1 MATIKSDVKQ
11 ITVPVTLAADSAA
24 NWTSA
29 NPQLLK
35 DQLCLERDTGK
46 MKIGDG
52 TKKWNEL
59 SYVPFSELTAAQITM
74 LLNQNTANGV
84 VVLGEDGKLNI
95 DLLPDD
101 LTQNVTIPAAFKWVQ
116 DIEERDAL
124 SDEDRKSIIFVWD
137 ATDDPTVTTGSAQ
150 YMWRITSGSG
160 VESVEGEWVKVGEE
174 ESMDVDTSVF
184 FHKTTDTSDNI
195 TQGTT
200 NLFMTVEERTKLTN
214 AFEKDTDTSDA
225 ITEGTINLFMT
236 AQERTNLA
244 DAFLK
249 GTDTA
254 DNITDGTTKV
264 IMTAVERT
272 KLGGIEEGADVT
284 DAENVAAAGAIM
296 YTDAIII
303 NGPSAAQIAA
313 LYETEGVGD

>member
-11 ITVPVTLAADSAA
+11 ITVPVTLAADTAA
-24 NWTSA
+24 NWTTA
-29 NPQLLK
+29 DPQLLK

-52 TKKWNEL
+52 TKKWSEL

-74 LLNQNTANGV
+74 LVKKNTAEGV
-84 VVLGEDGKLNI
+84 AVLGADGKLSI

-101 LTQNVTIPAAFKWVQ
+101 LTQSVTIPAAFKWVQ
-116 DIEERDAL
+116 DITERDAL
-124 SDEDRKSIIFVWD
+124 TDEEKKSVIFVWD
-137 ATDDPTVTTGSAQ
+137 ASEDPTVATGSAQ
-150 YMWRITSGSG
+150 YIWRITSGEG
-160 VESVEGEWVKVGEE
+160 VEPVEGSWVKVGEQ

-184 FHKTTDTSDNI
+184 FHKTNDTSDAI

-200 NLFMTVEERTKLTN
+200 NLFMTT
-214 AFEKDTDTSDA
+214 
-225 ITEGTINLFMT
+225 
-236 AQERTNLA
+236 QERTNLA

-249 GTDTA
+249 GTNTA
-254 DNITDGTTKV
+254 DDITDGTTKV

-272 KLGGIEEGADVT
+272 KLTGIEEGADKT

-296 YTDAIII
+296 YTDTIII

-313 LYETEGVGD
+313 LYETATE

>member
-11 ITVPVTLAADSAA
+11 ITVPVTLAADTAA
-24 NWTSA
+24 NWTA
-29 NPQLLK
+29 ADPQLLK

-52 TKKWNEL
+52 TKKWSEL

-74 LLNQNTANGV
+74 LVKKNTAEGV
-84 VVLGEDGKLNI
+84 AVLGTDGKLSI

-101 LTQNVTIPAAFKWVQ
+101 LTQSVTIPAAFKWVQ
-116 DIEERDAL
+116 NITERDAL
-124 SDEDRKSIIFVWD
+124 TDEEKKSVIFVWD
-137 ATDDPTVTTGSAQ
+137 ASADPTVATGSAQ
-150 YMWRITSGSG
+150 YIWRITSGEG
-160 VESVEGEWVKVGEE
+160 VEPAEGFWVKVGEQ

-184 FHKTTDTSDNI
+184 FHKTNDTSDAI

-200 NLFMTVEERTKLTN
+200 NLFMTT
-214 AFEKDTDTSDA
+214 
-225 ITEGTINLFMT
+225 
-236 AQERTNLA
+236 QERTNLA

-254 DNITDGTTKV
+254 DSITDGTTKV
-264 IMTAVERT
+264 VMTAVERT
-272 KLGGIEEGADVT
+272 KLTGIEEGADVT

-296 YTDAIII
+296 YTDTIII
-303 NGPSAAQIAA
+303 NGPTAAQIAA
-313 LYETEGVGD
+313 LYETVSE

>member
-11 ITVPVTLAADSAA
+11 ITVPVTLAADTAA
-24 NWTSA
+24 NWTA
-29 NPQLLK
+29 ADPQLLK

-52 TKKWNEL
+52 TKKWSEL

-74 LLNQNTANGV
+74 LVKKNTAEGV
-84 VVLGEDGKLNI
+84 AVLGTDGKLSI

-101 LTQNVTIPAAFKWVQ
+101 LTQSVTIPAAFKWVQ
-116 DIEERDAL
+116 NITERDAL
-124 SDEDRKSIIFVWD
+124 TDEEKKSVIFVWD
-137 ATDDPTVTTGSAQ
+137 ASADPTVATGSAQ
-150 YMWRITSGSG
+150 YIWRITSGEG
-160 VESVEGEWVKVGEE
+160 VEPAEGSWVKVGEQ

-184 FHKTTDTSDNI
+184 FHKTNDTSDAI

-200 NLFMTVEERTKLTN
+200 NLFMTT
-214 AFEKDTDTSDA
+214 
-225 ITEGTINLFMT
+225 
-236 AQERTNLA
+236 QERTNLA

-254 DNITDGTTKV
+254 DSITDGTTKV
-264 IMTAVERT
+264 VMTAVERT
-272 KLGGIEEGADVT
+272 KLTGIEEGADVT

-296 YTDAIII
+296 YTDTIII
-303 NGPSAAQIAA
+303 NGPTAAQIAA
-313 LYETEGVGD
+313 LYETVSE

>member
-1 MATIKSDVKQ
+1 MAAIKSDVKQ
-11 ITVPVTLAADSAA
+11 ITVPVTLAADTAA
-24 NWTSA
+24 NWTA
-29 NPQLLK
+29 ADPQLLK

-52 TKKWNEL
+52 TKKWSEL
-59 SYVPFSELTAAQITM
+59 TYVPFSELTAAQITM
-74 LLNQNTANGV
+74 LVKKNTADGV
-84 VVLGEDGKLNI
+84 AVLGADGKLSL

-101 LTQNVTIPAAFKWVQ
+101 ITQNVTIPAAFKWVQ
-116 DIEERDAL
+116 DITERDAL
-124 SDEDRKSIIFVWD
+124 PDEDKKAVIFVWD
-137 ATDDPTVTTGSAQ
+137 ATADPTVDTGSAQ
-150 YMWRITSGSG
+150 YIWRVTSGEG
-160 VESVEGEWVKVGEE
+160 VEPVTGTWVKVGEQ

-184 FHKTTDTSDNI
+184 FHKTNDTSDAI

-200 NLFMTVEERTKLTN
+200 NLFMTSEERTKVLN
-214 AFEKDTDTSDA
+214 AFVKNVDTSDD
-225 ITEGTINLFMT
+225 ITEGTTKLLMT

-264 IMTAVERT
+264 VMTAVERT
-272 KLGGIEEGADVT
+272 KLTGIEEGADVT

-296 YTDAIII
+296 YTDTIII
-303 NGPSAAQIAA
+303 NGPNATQIAA
-313 LYETEGVGD
+313 LYETVAP

>member
-11 ITVPVTLAADSAA
+11 ITVPVTLAADTAA
-24 NWTSA
+24 NWTA
-29 NPQLLK
+29 ADPQLLK

-52 TKKWNEL
+52 AKKWSEL

-74 LLNQNTANGV
+74 LVKKNTAEGV
-84 VVLGEDGKLNI
+84 AVLGADGKLSI

-101 LTQNVTIPAAFKWVQ
+101 LTQSVTIPAAFKWVQ
-116 DIEERDAL
+116 NITERDAL
-124 SDEDRKSIIFVWD
+124 TDEEKKSVIFVWD
-137 ATDDPTVTTGSAQ
+137 ASADPTVATGSAQ
-150 YMWRITSGSG
+150 YIWRITSGEG
-160 VESVEGEWVKVGEE
+160 VEPVEGSWVKVGEQ

-184 FHKTTDTSDNI
+184 FHKTNDTSDAI

-200 NLFMTVEERTKLTN
+200 NLFMTT
-214 AFEKDTDTSDA
+214 
-225 ITEGTINLFMT
+225 
-236 AQERTNLA
+236 QERTNLA

-254 DNITDGTTKV
+254 DSITDGTTKV
-264 IMTAVERT
+264 VMTAVERT
-272 KLGGIEEGADVT
+272 KLTGIEEGADVT

-296 YTDAIII
+296 YTDTIII
-303 NGPSAAQIAA
+303 NGPTAAQIAA
-313 LYETEGVGD
+313 LYETVSE

>member
-11 ITVPVTLAADSAA
+11 ITVPVTLAADTAA
-24 NWTSA
+24 NWTA
-29 NPQLLK
+29 ADPQLLK

-52 TKKWNEL
+52 TKKWSEL

-74 LLNQNTANGV
+74 LVKKNTAEGV
-84 VVLGEDGKLNI
+84 AVLGTDGKLSI

-101 LTQNVTIPAAFKWVQ
+101 LTQSVTIPAAFKWVQ
-116 DIEERDAL
+116 NITERDAL
-124 SDEDRKSIIFVWD
+124 TDEEKKSVIFVWD
-137 ATDDPTVTTGSAQ
+137 ASADPTVATGSAQ
-150 YMWRITSGSG
+150 YIWRITSGEG
-160 VESVEGEWVKVGEE
+160 VEPVEGSWVKVGEQ

-184 FHKTTDTSDNI
+184 IHKTNDTSDAI

-200 NLFMTVEERTKLTN
+200 NLFMPTQK
-214 AFEKDTDTSDA
+214 
-225 ITEGTINLFMT
+225 
-236 AQERTNLA
+236 RTNLA

-254 DNITDGTTKV
+254 DSITDGTTKV
-264 IMTAVERT
+264 VMTAVERT
-272 KLGGIEEGADVT
+272 KLTGIEEGADVT

-296 YTDAIII
+296 YTDTIII
-303 NGPSAAQIAA
+303 NGPTAAQIAA
-313 LYETEGVGD
+313 LYETVSE

>member
-11 ITVPVTLAADSAA
+11 ITVPVTLAADTAA
-24 NWTSA
+24 NWTA
-29 NPQLLK
+29 ADPQLLK

-52 TKKWNEL
+52 TKKWSKL

-74 LLNQNTANGV
+74 LVKKNTAEGV
-84 VVLGEDGKLNI
+84 AVLGTDGKLSI

-101 LTQNVTIPAAFKWVQ
+101 LTQSVTIPAAFKWVQ
-116 DIEERDAL
+116 NITERDAL
-124 SDEDRKSIIFVWD
+124 TDEEKKSVIFVWD
-137 ATDDPTVTTGSAQ
+137 ASADPTVATGSAQ
-150 YMWRITSGSG
+150 YIWRITSGEG
-160 VESVEGEWVKVGEE
+160 VEPAEGSWVKVGEQ

-184 FHKTTDTSDNI
+184 FHKTNDTSDAI

-200 NLFMTVEERTKLTN
+200 NLFMTT
-214 AFEKDTDTSDA
+214 
-225 ITEGTINLFMT
+225 
-236 AQERTNLA
+236 QERTNLV

-254 DNITDGTTKV
+254 DSITDGTTKV
-264 IMTAVERT
+264 VMTAVERT
-272 KLGGIEEGADVT
+272 KLTGIEEGADVT

-296 YTDAIII
+296 YTDTIII
-303 NGPSAAQIAA
+303 NGPTAAQIAA
-313 LYETEGVGD
+313 LYETVSE

>member
-11 ITVPVTLAADSAA
+11 ITVPVTLAADTAV
-24 NWTSA
+24 NWTTA
-29 NPQLLK
+29 DPQLLK

-52 TKKWNEL
+52 TKKWSEL

-74 LLNQNTANGV
+74 LVKKNTAEGV
-84 VVLGEDGKLNI
+84 AVLGADGKLSI

-101 LTQNVTIPAAFKWVQ
+101 LTQSVTIPAAFKWVQ
-116 DIEERDAL
+116 DITERNALTDEEK
-124 SDEDRKSIIFVWD
+124 KSVIFVWD
-137 ATDDPTVTTGSAQ
+137 ASEDPTVTTGSAQ
-150 YMWRITSGSG
+150 YIWRITSGKE
-160 VESVEGEWVKVGEE
+160 VEPVEGSWVKVGEQ

-184 FHKTTDTSDNI
+184 FHKTNDTSDAI

-200 NLFMTVEERTKLTN
+200 NLFMTT
-214 AFEKDTDTSDA
+214 
-225 ITEGTINLFMT
+225 
-236 AQERTNLA
+236 QERTNLA

-254 DNITDGTTKV
+254 DSITDGTTKV
-264 IMTAVERT
+264 VMTAVERT
-272 KLGGIEEGADVT
+272 KLTGIEEGADVT

-296 YTDAIII
+296 YTDTIII
-303 NGPSAAQIAA
+303 NGPNATQIAA
-313 LYETEGVGD
+313 LYETVAP

>member
-101 LTQNVTIPAAFKWVQ
+101 LTQNVTIPAAFK
-116 DIEERDAL
+116 
-124 SDEDRKSIIFVWD
+124 
-137 ATDDPTVTTGSAQ
+137 
-150 YMWRITSGSG
+150 
-160 VESVEGEWVKVGEE
+160 
-174 ESMDVDTSVF
+174 
-184 FHKTTDTSDNI
+184 
-195 TQGTT
+195 
-200 NLFMTVEERTKLTN
+200 
-214 AFEKDTDTSDA
+214 
-225 ITEGTINLFMT
+225 
-236 AQERTNLA
+236 
-244 DAFLK
+244 
-249 GTDTA
+249 
-254 DNITDGTTKV
+254 
-264 IMTAVERT
+264 
-272 KLGGIEEGADVT
+272 
-284 DAENVAAAGAIM
+284 
-296 YTDAIII
+296 
-303 NGPSAAQIAA
+303 
-313 LYETEGVGD
+313 

>member
-1 MATIKSDVKQ
+1 MAAIKSDVKQ
-11 ITVPVTLAADSAA
+11 ITVPVTLAADTAA
-24 NWTSA
+24 NWTA
-29 NPQLLK
+29 ADPQLLK

-52 TKKWNEL
+52 TKKWSEL

-74 LLNQNTANGV
+74 LVKKNTADGV
-84 VVLGEDGKLNI
+84 AVLGADGKLSM

-101 LTQNVTIPAAFKWVQ
+101 LTQHVTIPAAFKWVQ
-116 DIEERDAL
+116 TIAERDAL
-124 SDEDRKSIIFVWD
+124 TDEDKKSVIFVWD
-137 ATDDPTVTTGSAQ
+137 ASADPTVTTGSAQ
-150 YMWRITSGSG
+150 YIWRITSDAG
-160 VESVEGEWVKVGEE
+160 VEPVVGSWVKVGEQ

-184 FHKTTDTSDNI
+184 FHKTN
-195 TQGTT
+195 
-200 NLFMTVEERTKLTN
+200 
-214 AFEKDTDTSDA
+214 DTSDA
-225 ITEGTINLFMT
+225 ITEGTTNLFMTTEERTKVTNAFVKNVDNSDTITQGTTNLFMT

-249 GTDTA
+249 GTNTA
-254 DNITDGTTKV
+254 DDITDGTTKV

-272 KLGGIEEGADVT
+272 KLTGIEEGADKT

-296 YTDAIII
+296 YTDTIII

-313 LYETEGVGD
+313 LYETATE

>member
-11 ITVPVTLAADSAA
+11 ITVPVTLAADTAA
-24 NWTSA
+24 NWTA
-29 NPQLLK
+29 ADPQLLK

-52 TKKWNEL
+52 TKKWSEL

-74 LLNQNTANGV
+74 LVKKNTAEGV
-84 VVLGEDGKLNI
+84 AVLGADGKLSI

-101 LTQNVTIPAAFKWVQ
+101 LTQSVTIPAAFKWVQ
-116 DIEERDAL
+116 DITERDAL
-124 SDEDRKSIIFVWD
+124 TDEEKKSVIFVWD
-137 ATDDPTVTTGSAQ
+137 ASADPTVVTGSAQ
-150 YMWRITSGSG
+150 YIWRITSGEG
-160 VESVEGEWVKVGEE
+160 VVPVEGSWVKVGEQ

-184 FHKTTDTSDNI
+184 FHKTNDTSDAI

-200 NLFMTVEERTKLTN
+200 NLFMTT
-214 AFEKDTDTSDA
+214 
-225 ITEGTINLFMT
+225 
-236 AQERTNLA
+236 QERTNLA

-254 DNITDGTTKV
+254 DSITDGTTKV
-264 IMTAVERT
+264 VMTAVERT
-272 KLGGIEEGADVT
+272 KLTGIEEGADVT

-296 YTDAIII
+296 YTDTIII
-303 NGPSAAQIAA
+303 NGPNATQIAA
-313 LYETEGVGD
+313 LYETVVP

>member
-11 ITVPVTLAADSAA
+11 ITVPVTLAADTAA
-24 NWTSA
+24 NWTTA
-29 NPQLLK
+29 DPQLLK

-52 TKKWNEL
+52 TKKWSEL

-74 LLNQNTANGV
+74 LVKKNTAEGV
-84 VVLGEDGKLNI
+84 AVLGVDGKLSI

-101 LTQNVTIPAAFKWVQ
+101 LTQSVTIPAAFKWVQ
-116 DIEERDAL
+116 NIEERNAL
-124 SDEDRKSIIFVWD
+124 TDEEKKSVIFVWD
-137 ATDDPTVTTGSAQ
+137 ASEDPTVTTGSAQ
-150 YMWRITSGSG
+150 YIWRITSGEG
-160 VESVEGEWVKVGEE
+160 VEPVEGSWVKVGEQ

-184 FHKTTDTSDNI
+184 FHKTNDTSDAI

-200 NLFMTVEERTKLTN
+200 NLFMTT
-214 AFEKDTDTSDA
+214 
-225 ITEGTINLFMT
+225 
-236 AQERTNLA
+236 QERTNLA

-254 DNITDGTTKV
+254 DSITDGTTKV
-264 IMTAVERT
+264 VMTAVERT
-272 KLGGIEEGADVT
+272 KLTGIEEGADVT

-296 YTDAIII
+296 YTDTIII
-303 NGPSAAQIAA
+303 NGPNATQIAA
-313 LYETEGVGD
+313 LYETVVP

>member
-11 ITVPVTLAADSAA
+11 ITVPVTLAADTAA
-24 NWTSA
+24 NWTTA
-29 NPQLLK
+29 DPQLLK

-52 TKKWNEL
+52 TKKWSEL

-74 LLNQNTANGV
+74 LVKKNTAEGV
-84 VVLGEDGKLNI
+84 AVLGADGKLSI

-101 LTQNVTIPAAFKWVQ
+101 LTQSVTIPAAFKWVQ
-116 DIEERDAL
+116 DITERDAL
-124 SDEDRKSIIFVWD
+124 TDEEKKSVIFVWD
-137 ATDDPTVTTGSAQ
+137 ASEDPTVTTGSAQ
-150 YMWRITSGSG
+150 YIWRITSGEG
-160 VESVEGEWVKVGEE
+160 VEPVEGSWVKVGEQ

-184 FHKTTDTSDNI
+184 FHKTNDTSDAI

-200 NLFMTVEERTKLTN
+200 NLFMTT
-214 AFEKDTDTSDA
+214 
-225 ITEGTINLFMT
+225 
-236 AQERTNLA
+236 QERTNLA

-254 DNITDGTTKV
+254 DSITDGTTKV
-264 IMTAVERT
+264 VMTAVERT
-272 KLGGIEEGADVT
+272 KLTGIEEGADVT

-296 YTDAIII
+296 YTDTIII
-303 NGPSAAQIAA
+303 NGPNATQIAA
-313 LYETEGVGD
+313 LYETVAP

>member
-11 ITVPVTLAADSAA
+11 ITVPVTLAADTAV
-24 NWTSA
+24 NWTTA
-29 NPQLLK
+29 DPQLLK

-52 TKKWNEL
+52 TKKWSEL

-74 LLNQNTANGV
+74 LVKKNIAEGV
-84 VVLGEDGKLNI
+84 AVLGADGKLSI

-101 LTQNVTIPAAFKWVQ
+101 LTQSVTIPAAFKWVQ
-116 DIEERDAL
+116 DITERNALTDEEK
-124 SDEDRKSIIFVWD
+124 KSVIFVWD
-137 ATDDPTVTTGSAQ
+137 ASEDPTVTTGSAQ
-150 YMWRITSGSG
+150 YIWRITSGEG
-160 VESVEGEWVKVGEE
+160 VEPVEGSWVKVGEQ

-184 FHKTTDTSDNI
+184 FHKTNDTSDAI

-200 NLFMTVEERTKLTN
+200 NLFMTT
-214 AFEKDTDTSDA
+214 
-225 ITEGTINLFMT
+225 
-236 AQERTNLA
+236 QERTNLA

-254 DNITDGTTKV
+254 DSITDGTTKV
-264 IMTAVERT
+264 VMTAVERT
-272 KLGGIEEGADVT
+272 KLTGIEEGADVT

-296 YTDAIII
+296 YTDTIII
-303 NGPSAAQIAA
+303 NGPNATQIAA
-313 LYETEGVGD
+313 LYETVAP